1 MDLTRDEHTVRVG
14 ESTITVTG
22 TSGPI
27 SATWC
32 LLVDG
37 REVARQEM
45 LNGDH
50 VLAAALPDGS
60 TVEAHVFQSIVGPTR
75 VRVHHDGVEV
85 MATTGFV
92 A

>member
-14 ESTITVTG
+14 DVTVSVTG

-27 SATWC
+27 SATWR
-32 LLVDG
+32 LLLDD

-45 LNGDH
+45 LDGDH
-50 VLAAALPDGS
+50 VLAGALPDGS
-60 TVEAHVFQSIVGPTR
+60 RLEAHVHQSIVGPTR
-75 VRVHHDGVEV
+75 VSVRHDGVEIL
-85 MATTGFV
+85 ATSGFV